1 MPEFRLNNQHKDFN
15 ITENLPKLPA
25 VSNVEKL
32 IEQNKLKVIS
42 HL

>member
-1 MPEFRLNNQHKDFN
+1 MPEFVLNNQQIGFKL
-15 ITENLPKLPA
+15 TENLPKLPA